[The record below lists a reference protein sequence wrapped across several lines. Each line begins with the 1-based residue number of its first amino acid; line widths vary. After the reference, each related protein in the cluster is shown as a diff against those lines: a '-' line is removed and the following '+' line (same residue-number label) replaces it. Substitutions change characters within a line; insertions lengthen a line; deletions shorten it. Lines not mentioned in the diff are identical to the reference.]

1 MEYSGID
8 GPAVDLVGL
17 MEVAV
22 RLRPSGGKAGI
33 LARELIELDARW
45 LVLAFLGG
53 GWSRTP
59 ESVRWWPLPPFTL
72 SAVVGSLLAFFF

>member
-1 MEYSGID
+1 MEYSGIS
-8 GPAVDLVGL
+8 GPADDLVGL

-45 LVLAFLGG
+45 LVLAFLDGG
-53 GWSRTP
+53 
-59 ESVRWWPLPPFTL
+59 
-72 SAVVGSLLAFFF
+72 